1 MVNPGGRIAVLKQL
15 MSQKGGTVVSRASER
30 PAYQQIADALREQIR
45 DGTYPPGAKL
55 PSESELRQQWGV
67 ASKTVRAAL
76 DQLRAEG
83 LVMGRQGVGSFV
95 REQPVPRRL
104 STDIATSLGWYHTLA
119 RQGLTPAGRTVVSQA
134 PSPELVAEW
143 LGIEPGTPVTVRE
156 RVLGT
161 EGQPPVMLATSYFPG
176 WVTDKAPAL
185 ADPDRGGMPEL
196 LRAAFGET
204 YSTDVLTVR
213 MPTVAEAQRLDLP
226 RGLPVQIIHG
236 GTYDAEHRPLHFI
249 EVVGAAGR
257 IEFAYVYGS
266 VPQAT

>member
-1 MVNPGGRIAVLKQL
+1 
-15 MSQKGGTVVSRASER
+15 VVSRASQR
-30 PAYQQIADALREQIR
+30 PAYQQIADALREQMR

-76 DQLRAEG
+76 DQLRSEG
-83 LVMGRQGVGSFV
+83 LVIGRQGVGSFV

-119 RQGLTPAGRTVVSQA
+119 RQGLTPAGRTVVTQA
-134 PSPELVAEW
+134 ASSPLVAEW
-143 LGIEPGTPVTVRE
+143 LGIEPGTVVTVRE

-161 EGQPPVMLATSYFPG
+161 EGQPPVMLATSYFPS
-176 WVTDKAPAL
+176 WVVEQAPAL
-185 ADPDRGGMPEL
+185 ADPGRGGMPEH
-196 LRAAFGET
+196 LRQAFGET

-213 MPTVAEAQRLDLP
+213 MPSPAEQQRLDLP

-236 GTYDAEHRPLHFI
+236 GTYDGEHRPLHFI

-257 IEFAYVYGS
+257 IEFAYVYGT
-266 VPQAT
+266 VPSDT

>member
-1 MVNPGGRIAVLKQL
+1 
-15 MSQKGGTVVSRASER
+15 VVSRASGR
-30 PAYQQIADALREQIR
+30 PAYQQIADALREQMR

-55 PSESELRQQWGV
+55 PSESELRERWGV

-119 RQGLTPAGRTVVSQA
+119 RQGLRPAGRTVVTKA
-134 PSPELVAEW
+134 PSSALAAEW
-143 LGIEPGTPVTVRE
+143 LGIDPGTVVTVRE

-161 EGQPPVMLATSYFPG
+161 EGQPPVMLATSHFPT
-176 WVTDKAPAL
+176 WVTDKAP
-185 ADPDRGGMPEL
+185 EL
-196 LRAAFGET
+196 LREAFGKT

-249 EVVGAAGR
+249 EVVAAGGR
-257 IEFAYVYGS
+257 IEFAYVYGD
-266 VPQAT
+266 VPDDSDAADAEQESQQDSSNHPPGR

>member
-1 MVNPGGRIAVLKQL
+1 
-15 MSQKGGTVVSRASER
+15 VVSRASGR
-30 PAYQQIADALREQIR
+30 PAYQQIADALREQMR

-55 PSESELRQQWGV
+55 PSESELRERWGV

-134 PSPELVAEW
+134 SSSALAAEW
-143 LGIEPGTPVTVRE
+143 LGIDPGTVVTVRE

-161 EGQPPVMLATSYFPG
+161 EGQPPVMLATSHFPT

-185 ADPDRGGMPEL
+185 ADPNRGGMPEL
-196 LRAAFGET
+196 LREAFGKT

-213 MPTVAEAQRLDLP
+213 MPTSAEAQRLDLP

-236 GTYDAEHRPLHFI
+236 GTYDVEHRPLHFI
-249 EVVGAAGR
+249 EVVAAGGR
-257 IEFAYVYGS
+257 IEFAYVYGD
-266 VPQAT
+266 VPNDSDAADAEQESQQDSSNHRLGR